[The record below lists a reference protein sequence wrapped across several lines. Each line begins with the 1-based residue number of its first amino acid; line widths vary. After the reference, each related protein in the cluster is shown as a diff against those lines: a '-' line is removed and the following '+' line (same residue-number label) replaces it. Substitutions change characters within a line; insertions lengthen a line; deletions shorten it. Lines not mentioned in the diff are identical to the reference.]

1 MITEEQIKELAAE
14 LTLEEQIV
22 LDSLTKLEERL
33 AYFEDLFQK
42 AISFDNW
49 KKVAEAQEEQQRIK
63 DGMAQ
68 ISKRISLLTNMHNVE
83 YNLNERLKRIEANLG
98 IESTPKK

>member
-83 YNLNERLKRIEANLG
+83 YDLNERLKRIEANLG
-98 IESTPKK
+98 IEYTPKK